1 MRPFAAPF
9 YVTILSGNY
18 WFGRF
23 VISPGDWHHVYLQQ
37 YNEHFPNATV
47 YVAPGRIPAQV
58 CPFAVQPQH
67 AAGYTPCMGGVCSRL
82 AGRRRTLRSNLRRL
96 MSRTRSRS
104 WRHT

>member
-9 YVTILSGNY
+9 YVTILSGND

-82 AGRRRTLRSNLRRL
+82 AGRRRTLRSDLR
-96 MSRTRSRS
+96 
-104 WRHT
+104 